1 MFSKQKHSMSL
12 FKKNKTFFA
21 VNAFIESLID
31 RFYTIYE
38 KEAAHH
44 KEFYIEAVLKSLRVV
59 ESLFSQNVSGCRSAI
74 STRTYSNTT
83 FFQKF
88 CETLQYSTHLLHE
101 IFRLCQNLITWFIK
115 QTNNWQV
122 NTRGSNKL
130 ADNDSLTLL
139 TSKHKLH
146 TVH

>member
-31 RFYTIYE
+31 RFYIIYE

-44 KEFYIEAVLKSLRVV
+44 KEFYIEAVLKSLRVA

-74 STRTYSNTT
+74 STRTYSKSFVKLCRTALT
-83 FFQKF
+83 YFMRSFASAKIW
-88 CETLQYSTHLLHE
+88 LHG
-101 IFRLCQNLITWFIK
+101 LFIK
-115 QTNNWQV
+115 QTNTWKV

>member
-12 FKKNKTFFA
+12 FKKNKTFFG
-21 VNAFIESLID
+21 VNALIISYWPLLHSI
-31 RFYTIYE
+31 R
-38 KEAAHH
+38 KRSSHH

-88 CETLQYSTHLLHE
+88 CETLQNSTHLLHE

-130 ADNDSLTLL
+130 ADNDNLTLV